1 MMLDVR
7 ENFKK
12 DSPVVKLGVSDF
24 PTPSLSF
31 SARSCNQTKRNTKLA
46 THSRIICFFGILRM
60 VFGSVDCF

>member
-7 ENFKK
+7 ENLKK

-31 SARSCNQTKRNTKLA
+31 SAR
-46 THSRIICFFGILRM
+46 
-60 VFGSVDCF
+60 